1 METNFNSST
10 DDGKTV
16 AIVSYITLIGWLV
29 AYFAMHKDKR
39 TELGS
44 FHLRQTLLLFLIVL
58 ALNIGLSIFV
68 AIMPFDAGLIYKI
81 VYLGIFILWVIGF
94 IGAIQGEKKE
104 MPLIGKAAQTMF
116 PNL

>member
-10 DDGKTV
+10 DNGKTA

-29 AYFAMHKDKR
+29 AYFAMHKDKK
-39 TELGS
+39 TDLGS
-44 FHLRQTLLLFLIVL
+44 FHLRQTLLLFIIVFG
-58 ALNIGLSIFV
+58 LNIVLSIFV

-81 VYLGIFILWVIGF
+81 IYLGIFILWIIGF

-104 MPLIGKAAQTMF
+104 IPLIGKAAQTMF
-116 PNL
+116 PNI